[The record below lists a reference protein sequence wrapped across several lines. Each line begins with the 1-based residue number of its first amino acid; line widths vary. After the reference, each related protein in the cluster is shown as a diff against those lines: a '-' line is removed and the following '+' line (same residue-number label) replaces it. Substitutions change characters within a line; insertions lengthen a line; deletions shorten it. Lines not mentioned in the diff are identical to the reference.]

1 VVGPAFANRLSKSRP
16 VARRFGDGRAG
27 GGGIGRRS
35 IIAPFGSWSR
45 SARLSVGEFEELVE
59 ESDDEFHGFAD
70 YTAEEL
76 LEQARANAQ
85 AAIMATALFLH
96 RKGIPLSEWAAALG
110 ETFSLAWDAPRPWE
124 AGEFLDAMLTN
135 LRALGADV
143 VSSDLGIDRAE
154 AVTTGFPDLALCE
167 LFGIDPALV
176 VAFNDSAAK
185 LAADRGLTWTWTRE
199 RDRVRYTVRQNET

>member
-1 VVGPAFANRLSKSRP
+1 MA
-16 VARRFGDGRAG
+16 
-27 GGGIGRRS
+27 
-35 IIAPFGSWSR
+35 R
-45 SARLSVGEFEELVE
+45 SAGARVSEYE
-59 ESDDEFHGFAD
+59 ESGEEPEDDLHGFAD
-70 YTAEEL
+70 YTTEEL
-76 LEQARANAQ
+76 LEQAQANAQ

-96 RKGIPLSEWAAALG
+96 QQGIALSEWATALG

-143 VSSDLGIDRAE
+143 VASEFGIDRAE

-176 VAFNDSAAK
+176 LAFNDSAGK
-185 LAADRGLTWTWTRE
+185 LAADRGLTWEWTRE
-199 RDRVRYTVRQNET
+199 GDSVRYTIRRVGA